1 MTQFAVRESTGQI
14 VAQLP
19 PTLPLGWSPPEGIVV
34 QDLAT
39 TAGRTWE
46 QQALPSPQPVPES
59 VTAST
64 LRLRLIQTGVGT
76 NAIDEAISRIEDA
89 TTRESVRAW
98 WQYEYPLRRDS
109 PMLARWAVACGF
121 SDADVDDLFR
131 GAAEVQS

>member
-14 VAQLP
+14 VTQLP
-19 PTLPLGWSPPEGIVV
+19 STLPLGWSPPEGIVV

-46 QQALPSPQPVPES
+46 QQALPAPQPVPE
-59 VTAST
+59 TATAVT
-64 LRLRLIQTGVGT
+64 LRLRLIQAGVGME
-76 NAIDEAISRIEDA
+76 AIDEAINRIEDA

-98 WQYEYPLRRDS
+98 WQYEYLLRRNS

-131 GAAEVQS
+131 GAAEVRS